1 MPVLTG
7 PFHILPSGPQPE
19 DADIPAGPGDLLL
32 CPGPVG
38 VPGCTVHAGATV
50 CGTGGMFLPARIA
63 AGTAAS
69 LPPSAACGAAAV
81 RSAVR
86 G

>member
-7 PFHILPSGPQPE
+7 PFHILPSGPQSE
-19 DADIPAGPGDLLL
+19 DADIPAGPGYLLL

-50 CGTGGMFLPARIA
+50 CGAGGMFLPARTA
-63 AGTAAS
+63 AGAAAR
-69 LPPSAACGAAAV
+69 LPPSTARGAAAV
-81 RSAVR
+81 RSAV
-86 G
+86 GG